1 MSKISE
7 WNGYTVNNT
16 KEVID
21 ALKANGGKYVD
32 DHRKGEVEVK
42 IQHLLIVERKQLGFE
57 YAAPGFDCAYFSVN
71 PLYVGEDGKAHL
83 STRSIGGAVA
93 PMNHNGSLEKAIQSY
108 NEEHDLEKAESRI
121 CFEIREKI
129 TQCIACAC

>member
-16 KEVID
+16 NEVIA

-32 DHRKGEVEVK
+32 DHRKGGVEVK
-42 IQHLLIVERKQLGFE
+42 IQYLLIVERKQLAFE
-57 YAAPGFDCAYFSVN
+57 YVAPGFDCAYFSIN
-71 PLYVGEDGKAHL
+71 PLYVGEDGKPHL

-93 PMNHNGSLEKAIQSY
+93 PMNHDDSLEKALQAY
-108 NEEHDLEKAESRI
+108 NEEHDLEKAEHRI
-121 CFEIREKI
+121 CFEIREEIKR
-129 TQCIACAC
+129 CIAC